1 MSYTTDDYDL
11 EKQASSERQTASAG
25 SSSDPQ
31 HGVSNTTVVD
41 TSHAVSGAH
50 LATGSSLTARLLRAA
65 GKLGVEQRGIERVP
79 EDERTET
86 GFKALLN
93 ISTMWFSANMVVA
106 AFALGLLAQSVFNLG
121 VADAMLVILFFNL
134 IGITP
139 VCFFSTFGPRFGLW
153 VCPFLFLLMS
163 FHCRWGLAICK
174 QVNGLF
180 DANIFLDQT
189 TDGALALLVWMVR
202 REA

>member
-25 SSSDPQ
+25 GSSNDPQ
-31 HGVSNTTVVD
+31 HGVSNTTVTD
-41 TSHAVSGAH
+41 TSHAGVSGAS
-50 LATGSSLTARLLRAA
+50 LATGSGFAAKLLRAA

-86 GFKALLN
+86 GFKALAN
-93 ISTMWFSANMVVA
+93 VSTMWFSANLVVA
-106 AFALGLLAQSVFNLG
+106 AFALGLLAHSVFNLG

-153 VCPFLFLLMS
+153 VES
-163 FHCRWGLAICK
+163 FSFC
-174 QVNGLF
+174 
-180 DANIFLDQT
+180 
-189 TDGALALLVWMVR
+189 
-202 REA
+202 

>member
-25 SSSDPQ
+25 SSNDPQ

-41 TSHAVSGAH
+41 TSHASGAP
-50 LATGSSLTARLLRAA
+50 GSSLTARLLHAA

-86 GFKALLN
+86 GFKAMLN

-153 VCPFLFLLMS
+153 VSPFLFPSCLLCIPSMHS
-163 FHCRWGLAICK
+163 ILTCSLH
-174 QVNGLF
+174 
-180 DANIFLDQT
+180 QT

>member
-25 SSSDPQ
+25 SSNDPQ

-41 TSHAVSGAH
+41 TSHASGA
-50 LATGSSLTARLLRAA
+50 TGGSSLTARLLHAA

-86 GFKALLN
+86 GFKAMLN

-153 VCPFLFLLMS
+153 VPPFLFLFS
-163 FHCRWGLAICK
+163 SCHFCIRCI
-174 QVNGLF
+174 QR
-180 DANIFLDQT
+180 IQY
-189 TDGALALLVWMVR
+189 
-202 REA
+202 